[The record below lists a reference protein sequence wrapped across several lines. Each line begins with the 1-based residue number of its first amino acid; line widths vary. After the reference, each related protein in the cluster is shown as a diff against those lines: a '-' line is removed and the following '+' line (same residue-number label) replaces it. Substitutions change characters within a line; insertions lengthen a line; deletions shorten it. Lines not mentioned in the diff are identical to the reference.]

1 MPRLLPVGKDAKGA
15 ARFLLAALPALGALL
30 TALAITGDL
39 VGRMARN
46 HPWAT
51 FAAFGCIVLAVFLG
65 AVAAFGLRESSDAE
79 RRVLYLG
86 LAVLGSGLV
95 FTVYAGV
102 RTWGDRPQ
110 PSLTVTPKRGS
121 VVAVSVH
128 GTGLRSSDHLV
139 VEVDQLLRGTD
150 KRGRLTWKSGQP
162 LYGASLG
169 PSLRAND
176 TLRAWASRYVR
187 LVLDRANGNKSEA
200 SRVLD
205 ISYHT
210 LQAHVKFAAARPE
223 EPKPCYTRGNTTGCV
238 RVHIPRPQER
248 PQLAV
253 DWETFVRAPR
263 ILIRLKAHNLPQR
276 PSRLMTL
283 RVYGLAAGQPPRN
296 LAEWSL
302 APDAEGV
309 FDRHLS
315 VVVGHAF
322 SDVCVV
328 ASISMREPPCPAPV
342 DYGTVWTQLA
352 VPAPQ

>member
-1 MPRLLPVGKDAKGA
+1 MSRFLPVGKDARGA

-46 HPWAT
+46 HPWAS
-51 FAAFGCIVLAVFLG
+51 FAAFGCAVLAVFLG
-65 AVAAFGLRESSDAE
+65 AVAAFSLKENSRAE

-86 LAVLGSGLV
+86 LVVLGGGLV

-102 RTWGDRPQ
+102 ATWGDRPQ
-110 PSLTVTPKRGS
+110 PSITVTPKHGAI
-121 VVAVSVH
+121 VAVSVH
-128 GTGLRSSDHLV
+128 GIGLRSSDHMV
-139 VEVDQLLRGTD
+139 VEVEQLLRATD
-150 KRGRLTWKSGQP
+150 RRGHQLWKPGQP

-169 PSLRAND
+169 PNSAGEVEQTVDLSLPAGD
-176 TLRAWASRYVR
+176 FDDLGARAWVG
-187 LVLDRANGNKSEA
+187 D
-200 SRVLD
+200 
-205 ISYHT
+205 
-210 LQAHVKFAAARPE
+210 
-223 EPKPCYTRGNTTGCV
+223 EPKPCYTHGNTTGCV

-248 PQLAV
+248 PQLTV
-253 DWETFVRAPR
+253 MWETFVRAPR
-263 ILIRLKAHNLPQR
+263 VLIRLKARNLPQR
-276 PSRLMTL
+276 PARSMTL
-283 RVYGLAAGQPPRN
+283 RVYGIAFGQPLRN

-328 ASISMREPPCPAPV
+328 ASISTRDPECPPAAE
-342 DYGTVWTQLA
+342 DGTVWSQLA
-352 VPAPQ
+352 VPAVQ